1 VSGELALVPA
11 VAVAALVALAL
22 RPAQAVARRR
32 VRARLAAPRPDGAPV
47 VAGPAP
53 AALALAGGGL
63 ATAWV
68 VAGPS
73 AALALAAAAAAVP
86 VTARL
91 RARAAERSRRDQ
103 QMPGALERLATALRS
118 GASLPQAL
126 REVGEAL
133 DPPLGPEV
141 ATLAQAAERGRPLRD
156 VLDEWSSAHDD
167 PGTRLA
173 ATALVL
179 ASVVGS
185 TPARAI
191 DGVAA
196 TVRERLD
203 LAAERR
209 ALAVQARTSA
219 LVLSVAPVGFAA
231 LLVVGDTAAA
241 GFLLGTPAGWTC
253 LALGLALDVTGAW
266 WMTRLSRSDGW

>member
-1 VSGELALVPA
+1 VSGHVALLAIG
-11 VAVAALVALAL
+11 ALFALAL
-22 RPAQAVARRR
+22 HPAQAAARRR
-32 VRARLAAPRPDGAPV
+32 VRARLAVRRAGRAPTPSGLS
-47 VAGPAP
+47 PAT
-53 AALALAGGGL
+53 LALAGGGL
-63 ATAWV
+63 TTTWF
-68 VAGPS
+68 VAGPT
-73 AALALAAAAAAVP
+73 AALVLAAAATGVP
-86 VTARL
+86 ATARL
-91 RARAAERSRRDQ
+91 RARAAERHRRDH
-103 QMPGALERLATALRS
+103 QMPGALERLATAQRS
-118 GASLPQAL
+118 GSSLPQAL
-126 REVGEAL
+126 REVGVAL

-141 ATLAQAAERGRPLRD
+141 ATLARAAERGRPLRD
-156 VLDEWSSAHDD
+156 VLDEWSAAHDD

-179 ASVVGS
+179 ATIVGS
-185 TPARAI
+185 SPARAV

-231 LLVVGDTAAA
+231 LLIVGDTAAA
-241 GFLLGTPAGWTC
+241 GFLLGTPAGWAC
-253 LALGLALDVTGAW
+253 LALGLALDLVGAW